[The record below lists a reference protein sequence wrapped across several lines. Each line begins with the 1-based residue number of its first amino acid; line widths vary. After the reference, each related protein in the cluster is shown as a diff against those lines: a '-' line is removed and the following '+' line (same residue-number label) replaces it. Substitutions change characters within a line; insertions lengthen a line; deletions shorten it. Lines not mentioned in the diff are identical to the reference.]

1 VESPDGWGL
10 GSILGP
16 IAGLERSRK
25 AFSSRAK
32 RMYLTLRETTSAT
45 LLYYEAPFGCTF
57 CNMNT

>member
-45 LLYYEAPFGCTF
+45 LFYIMKHLLVAPFVI
-57 CNMNT
+57 